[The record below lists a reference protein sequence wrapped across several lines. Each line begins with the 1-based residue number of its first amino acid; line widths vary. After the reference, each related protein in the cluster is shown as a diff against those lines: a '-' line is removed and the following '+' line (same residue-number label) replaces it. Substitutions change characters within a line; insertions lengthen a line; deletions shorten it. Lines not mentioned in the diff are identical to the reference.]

1 MPQAKAKPRRPAK
14 ASGTNRSR
22 AKASTSKRRSN
33 SQRSSKQRSKAPVAK
48 AKEAAQRSKLPAV
61 VAGSLAAGLAGGI
74 VVGQRALP
82 KRKVLG
88 IPLPRR
94 SRATVLSKQ
103 LGKAA
108 GEIGRAT
115 GQVGEL
121 TSEVR
126 GLRQEVENGKGKSP
140 VEVLLSG
147 LTRRRG

>member
-1 MPQAKAKPRRPAK
+1 M
-14 ASGTNRSR
+14 
-22 AKASTSKRRSN
+22 
-33 SQRSSKQRSKAPVAK
+33 AK

-61 VAGSLAAGLAGGI
+61 VAGSVAAGLAGGI

-88 IPLPRR
+88 IPVPRR
-94 SRATVLSKQ
+94 SRVTVLGKQ

-121 TSEVR
+121 TTEVR